1 MALLRLLPATL
12 KLGARGRLLQRHS
25 LFLNMGRCISVQ
37 GCRAVFGSASCWK
50 KWFHLRGASVV
61 RMRSFYVMSGN
72 LVFFVIKQKL
82 SLDNI
87 VLGGLGTDETSV
99 ALSPFFEVAGYNF
112 GQMRAQKWFRLTD
125 PILVPSLYLG
135 TETGSAGRT
144 LNLPLQTARFTFQAL
159 LEFDGRVSRVCG
171 WAG

>member
-1 MALLRLLPATL
+1 MDHGFVAAASSNIEIGG
-12 KLGARGRLLQRHS
+12 K
-25 LFLNMGRCISVQ
+25 
-37 GCRAVFGSASCWK
+37 GSASATALFVLEHGQVHFCSGLQGCFWVRK
-50 KWFHLRGASVV
+50 LLGKMVPPSRGLRSAHAAFLSHV
-61 RMRSFYVMSGN
+61 RESC
-72 LVFFVIKQKL
+72 FFAIKQKL

-87 VLGGLGTDETSV
+87 VLGGLGTGETSV

-144 LNLPLQTARFTFQAL
+144 LNRPLQTARFTFQAL
-159 LEFDGRVSRVCG
+159 LEFDGRVCG